1 MKINGLYVVSF
12 ALPILF
18 ASCQTTN
25 PLIDSAPHELTK
37 QAPKTTPEDNSLLS
51 AADKNLPKENKTA
64 EPQQLSNNLLWEK
77 YDFLPSLLAFEKSC
91 KNFSKKKDSLFM
103 RPTNK
108 KFGTF
113 GDWKLK
119 CKKLKKIN
127 KNSEDAK
134 SFFEKEFK
142 FISSNESNNSGT
154 LTGYYEPIIEVRR
167 TKSNVFSEPILTLP
181 LKKEHKNLT
190 RSKVKK
196 IYSDVIAFGKPIDVF
211 FMQIQGS
218 GKIELENGEVKR
230 AVYSGNNGKPYISIG
245 KILIENGELLPTKAS
260 KLSIEKWMQQAG
272 YEKTKELM
280 NKNPR
285 YIFFKEEEVVD
296 QEGPLGAMRV
306 PLTDMVS
313 MASDPRYNSYG
324 SLVWL
329 ETNIPKEINDFKGE
343 KSGLLVSIQDTGS
356 AIKGPF
362 RGDLYFGSGK
372 EVGLKAGVMKH
383 DAEWKFLVPRK

>member
-1 MKINGLYVVSF
+1 
-12 ALPILF
+12 
-18 ASCQTTN
+18 
-25 PLIDSAPHELTK
+25 
-37 QAPKTTPEDNSLLS
+37 
-51 AADKNLPKENKTA
+51 
-64 EPQQLSNNLLWEK
+64 
-77 YDFLPSLLAFEKSC
+77 
-91 KNFSKKKDSLFM
+91 
-103 RPTNK
+103 
-108 KFGTF
+108 
-113 GDWKLK
+113 
-119 CKKLKKIN
+119 
-127 KNSEDAK
+127 
-134 SFFEKEFK
+134 
-142 FISSNESNNSGT
+142 
-154 LTGYYEPIIEVRR
+154 
-167 TKSNVFSEPILTLP
+167 
-181 LKKEHKNLT
+181 
-190 RSKVKK
+190 
-196 IYSDVIAFGKPIDVF
+196 
-211 FMQIQGS
+211 MQIQGS

-230 AVYSGNNGKPYISIG
+230 AAYSGNNGKPYISIG

-383 DAEWKFLVPRK
+383 DAEWNFLVPRK

>member
-51 AADKNLPKENKTA
+51 AADKNLPKENKRQSLNSYQITCFGKNMIFFHRFWHLKKA
-64 EPQQLSNNLLWEK
+64 VK
-77 YDFLPSLLAFEKSC
+77 IFLRKKIAFLC
-91 KNFSKKKDSLFM
+91 A
-103 RPTNK
+103 RPTK
-108 KFGTF
+108 EFGTF

-167 TKSNVFSEPILTLP
+167 TKSNVYSEPILKLP

-190 RSKVKK
+190 RSKVIKQ

-211 FMQIQGS
+211 
-218 GKIELENGEVKR
+218 LC
-230 AVYSGNNGKPYISIG
+230 
-245 KILIENGELLPTKAS
+245 
-260 KLSIEKWMQQAG
+260 
-272 YEKTKELM
+272 
-280 NKNPR
+280 R
-285 YIFFKEEEVVD
+285 YR
-296 QEGPLGAMRV
+296 GLGR
-306 PLTDMVS
+306 
-313 MASDPRYNSYG
+313 
-324 SLVWL
+324 
-329 ETNIPKEINDFKGE
+329 
-343 KSGLLVSIQDTGS
+343 
-356 AIKGPF
+356 
-362 RGDLYFGSGK
+362 
-372 EVGLKAGVMKH
+372 
-383 DAEWKFLVPRK
+383 